1 MLFPRTGSYSPVL
14 DNGEEIVRLFM
25 ERQENHNLIKC
36 SLDSL
41 WLLIQFQLGGCDRE
55 EHEARFHKKKKRE
68 VRGSE
73 GRFSKDQRFSIFNES
88 SVCVCGGGDMLKLHI
103 VNN

>member
-41 WLLIQFQLGGCDRE
+41 WLLIQFQLGGCDRK
-55 EHEARFHKKKKRE
+55 EHEARFPKKKKKERE
-68 VRGSE
+68 VRESE

-88 SVCVCGGGDMLKLHI
+88 SVCVGGWHVKIAHCE
-103 VNN
+103 